1 MMERLEAAVKKNNP
15 EFYAYY
21 LLGYNS
27 YTIIQLLEDSNNER
41 VIRNIQKLIEEKE
54 AING

>member
-1 MMERLEAAVKKNNP
+1 MERLEAAVKKNNP